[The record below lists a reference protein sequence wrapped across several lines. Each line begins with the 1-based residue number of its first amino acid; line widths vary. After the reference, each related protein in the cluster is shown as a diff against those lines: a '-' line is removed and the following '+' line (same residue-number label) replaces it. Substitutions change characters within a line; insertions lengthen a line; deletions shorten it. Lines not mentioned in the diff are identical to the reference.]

1 MSEIVFLEYTF
12 MFKPS
17 EGFAHLYEFEQAL
30 ARFFSE
36 KGLEASI
43 LKPVDG
49 QNARRILYLCKKGQD
64 KQTPNQPGRPKST
77 KGIIR
82 EMSNRPLRK
91 SAGEYDKKKLNLDK
105 PLKRIK

>member
-1 MSEIVFLEYTF
+1 MNEIAFLEYTF
-12 MFKPS
+12 IFKPS

-30 ARFFSE
+30 GRFFSE
-36 KGLEASI
+36 RGLEALI

-49 QNARRILYLCKKGQD
+49 QNSRRILYLSKKDQV
-64 KQTPNQPGRPKST
+64 KQTPNQPGRPKSA

-82 EMSNRPLRK
+82 EMSSRPLRK
-91 SAGEYDKKKLNLDK
+91 SAGEYDKKRLNLDK